1 MATTITF
8 NDGSTS
14 ITIPTSDYPGQTQSF
29 LDQSIQTAMGG
40 RITSITRSAGEKKRW
55 ILNWRSLSQTDF
67 NTLKTFIYTTVSGA
81 TTQFTYTD
89 ETSTNYTVKYT
100 GGIENAQLVDF
111 DSYAVEVN
119 LAEIT

>member
-55 ILNWRSLSQTDF
+55 ILNWRSLSH
-67 NTLKTFIYTTVSGA
+67 TTVSGA